1 MPFRKPGRPHWY
13 VWRTLP
19 GIGRPG
25 PWSTGTK
32 DRRLAQRIEDFLVDT
47 ALSDPA
53 LVRGIVD
60 GRYTLRELWV
70 ARLEGRLEHVRGMA
84 QDPPLAERVEA
95 FRPLAANRRVRDGL
109 RHLLRLAPRGARFSW
124 LTEPKNITDIC
135 ARLIDEG
142 QKPNSVR
149 RSLYRAI
156 ADLLAYELG
165 KQRRQQI
172 LVDVVK
178 PGEDDTR
185 HVSATPSEIADL
197 VRHADPEMRP
207 VVLTALLT
215 GIDKGPLARMKVRD
229 FNERDGTLL
238 APDTKA
244 KSRWRVLP
252 LSEPAQAVLRKQV
265 AGRAPDDPMFSVS
278 YYAISRRWDSIRK
291 AAGRPDLRFKDLR
304 HVFAT
309 YFVQTGGTIADLGE
323 ALGHT
328 DRSTTLR
335 YTAAQLRTQREQ
347 MERAAKAMGLGSWL
361 EPLAR
366 ADAAS

>member
-1 MPFRKPGRPHWY
+1 MPFKKPGRPHWY

-32 DRRLAQRIEDFLVDT
+32 DRRLAQRIEDFLVNA
-47 ALSDPA
+47 ALSEPA
-53 LVRGIVD
+53 LVRGIMD

-70 ARLEGRLEHVRGMA
+70 ARLEGRLDRMRGMA

-109 RHLLRLAPRGARFSW
+109 KHLLRLAPDGARFSW
-124 LTEPKNITDIC
+124 LMEPKNITDIC

-156 ADLLAYELG
+156 ADLLAYEIG
-165 KQRRQQI
+165 KRERQQI

-185 HVSATPSEIADL
+185 HVSVTPDEIAAL
-197 VRHADPEMRP
+197 VRHADAEMRP
-207 VVLTALLT
+207 IVQTAILT
-215 GIDKGPLARMKVRD
+215 GIDRGPLARMKVRH
-229 FNERDGTLL
+229 FNEADGTVLV
-238 APDTKA
+238 PDTKA

-265 AGRAPDDPMFSVS
+265 AGKAPDDLVFSVP
-278 YYAISRRWDSIRK
+278 YPAIGKRWDVIRRK
-291 AAGRPDLRFKDLR
+291 AGRNDLRFKDLR

-328 DRSTTLR
+328 DRSTTLK
-335 YTAAQLRTQREQ
+335 YTAAQLRSQREQ
-347 MERAAKAMGLGSWL
+347 MDRAAKAMGLTSWL
-361 EPLAR
+361 EPLAP
-366 ADAAS
+366 AEVAS